1 MSADDLYQQDILDLA
16 NSADGAGR
24 LGAPDGAA
32 QGDSPLCGDRVR
44 MEVRLD
50 GGRIVALAHETK
62 GCLLCRAAAAA
73 IGRRAVGLDAARV
86 AALRGEVAE
95 LFAGQASAVPS
106 WPELQCF
113 EPVRAHRSRHG
124 CVLLPF
130 DVLAAAMDNA
140 NRA

>member
-50 GGRIVALAHETK
+50 GGHIVALAHETK

-73 IGRRAVGLDAARV
+73 IGRRA
-86 AALRGEVAE
+86 AAL
-95 LFAGQASAVPS
+95 AGTNFFRP
-106 WPELQCF
+106 C
-113 EPVRAHRSRHG
+113 SRRK
-124 CVLLPF
+124 LRMATETSP
-130 DVLAAAMDNA
+130 
-140 NRA
+140 